1 MMIVTNTKS
10 LFVRRA
16 KRMKK
21 IQAEVGSS
29 DETDQQLD

>member
-10 LFVRRA
+10 LFTRRA

-21 IQAEVGSS
+21 IQAEEGSS
-29 DETDQQLD
+29 D